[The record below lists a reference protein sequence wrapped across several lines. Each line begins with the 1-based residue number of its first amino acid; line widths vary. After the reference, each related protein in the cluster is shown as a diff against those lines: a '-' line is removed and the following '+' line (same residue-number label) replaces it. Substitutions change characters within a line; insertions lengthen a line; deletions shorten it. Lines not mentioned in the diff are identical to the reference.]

1 MKIRRTAEGLVN
13 VIDIIREVHGVSRAK
28 ATFWLKRY
36 IKIREYKQDWPF
48 PAEKLARHKTRHRGN
63 AQGSYYTEESLAHL
77 VAQEVPKDR
86 GVVVPRPKKLALP
99 APVEEEGALLSP
111 LSPLAVDTSAAQVDL
126 FAPLLSPVFEELYGE
141 QEQGSQQA
149 LDHDLLLSPVHN

>member
-1 MKIRRTAEGLVN
+1 M
-13 VIDIIREVHGVSRAK
+13 HGVSRAK

-99 APVEEEGALLSP
+99 APVVAAADKEEGALLSP

-126 FAPLLSPVFEELYGE
+126 FAPLLSPIFPFEELYGE
-141 QEQGSQQA
+141 QEQSLQQA
-149 LDHDLLLSPVHN
+149 PEHFSLLSQ